1 MKLKRLPKKGGLDSL
16 LIQRGG
22 LGKIEGSGVFEVGQG
37 EGRGVDTL
45 MPTMMKGE
53 REGLC
58 LFA

>member
-22 LGKIEGSGVFEVGQG
+22 LGKIEGGGVFEVGQG
-37 EGRGVDTL
+37 GGGVDTL